1 MDACIIGQ
9 FQPNSGQFMKNIVT
23 IVMLL
28 VIFVISAC
36 SAGASVPPTPTPD
49 PLVVQGQ
56 QVFNARCATCH
67 ALVPDTI
74 IIGPSLAGVATRAET
89 RVEGLT
95 ADEYIQLSILRPGDY
110 IVEGFSNVMITNFA
124 KELTNEDMNAL
135 VAFLLTLK

>member
-1 MDACIIGQ
+1 MKKII
-9 FQPNSGQFMKNIVT
+9 SIL
-23 IVMLL
+23 IALAL
-28 VIFVISAC
+28 SAC
-36 SAGASVPPTPTPD
+36 SAMSPAEPTPTPD
-49 PLVVQGQ
+49 PLVLQGQ
-56 QVFNARCATCH
+56 QVFNAKCATCH

-89 RVEGLT
+89 RVEGQT

-110 IVEGFSNVMITNFA
+110 LVEGFNNVMITNFS

>member
-1 MDACIIGQ
+1 
-9 FQPNSGQFMKNIVT
+9 MKNIFPT
-23 IVMLL
+23 LILL
-28 VIFVISAC
+28 VVLSVTAC
-36 SAGASVPPTPTPD
+36 SMGAPVPPTPTPD

-89 RVEGLT
+89 RVKGQT
-95 ADEYIQLSILRPGDY
+95 AEEYLQLSVLRPGDY
-110 IVEGFSNVMITNFA
+110 VVEGFTDIMITNFS

-135 VAFLLTLK
+135 MAFLLTLK

>member
-1 MDACIIGQ
+1 
-9 FQPNSGQFMKNIVT
+9 MKKIVS
-23 IVMLL
+23 IFMLL
-28 VIFVISAC
+28 VVFAISAC

-49 PLVVQGQ
+49 PLAVQGQ

-89 RVEGLT
+89 RVDGQT
-95 ADEYIQLSILRPGDY
+95 AEEYLQLSVLRPGDY
-110 IVEGFSNVMITNFA
+110 VVEGFTNIMITNLS

-135 VAFLLTLK
+135 MAFLLTLK

>member
-1 MDACIIGQ
+1 MKKII
-9 FQPNSGQFMKNIVT
+9 PIVIALT
-23 IVMLL
+23 AF
-28 VIFVISAC
+28 IFSAC
-36 SAGASVPPTPTPD
+36 SAASPAEPTSTPD

-56 QVFNARCATCH
+56 QVFNAKCATCH

-74 IIGPSLAGVATRAET
+74 IIGPSLSGIATRAET
-89 RVEGLT
+89 RMKGLS

-110 IVEGFSNVMITNFA
+110 IVEGFNNIMITNFS